1 VTQGDIKIHPITSS
15 PFEENTFIALVEGG
29 NECLVVDPGLEPDKI
44 ICALRSQK
52 LSPAAILITHG
63 HYDHIAGIAA
73 LKQQWPDCPVVIGAA
88 EADKLADP
96 RLNLAAMFGD
106 DWDAITPDATVEDG
120 QIYSAAG
127 IRLRVLAIPGHSS
140 GHVAYLCLDR
150 EPPLAF
156 VGDIIFAGSVGRTD
170 FPGGSFRQLISGI
183 REKLFALSDDTILVP
198 GHGPATTVGQEKRT
212 NPFLKGDSRD

>member
-1 VTQGDIKIHPITSS
+1 VTPPAIQIHPVTSA
-15 PFEENTFIALVEGG
+15 PFEENTFIAHIEGE
-29 NECLVVDPGLEPDKI
+29 NECLVFDPGLEPDKI
-44 ICALRSQK
+44 IRMLNSQK
-52 LSPAAILITHG
+52 LTPAAILITHG
-63 HYDHIAGIAA
+63 HYDHIAGISA
-73 LKQQWPDCPVVIGAA
+73 LKRQWPDCPVVIGAA

-106 DWDAITPDATVEDG
+106 NWDAITPDATVEDG

-127 IRLRVLAIPGHSS
+127 IRLKVLVIPGHSS

-156 VGDIIFAGSVGRTD
+156 VGDIIFAGSIGRTD
-170 FPGGSFRQLISGI
+170 FPGGNFRQLINGI
-183 REKLFALSDDTILVP
+183 REQLFTLSDDTILLP